1 MHDSSDA
8 GMKPINDKL
17 SITDDIT
24 FDRVHRV
31 GPASA
36 KKPRPIVAKF
46 HYHKQREQI
55 RQKGYAE
62 RDTLKLLDLGVGV
75 QLPKEI
81 RETRKLLYPVMKREE
96 KRGKTV
102 RLVSDRLY
110 INNVLYNP
118 DNDPEFEPMA

>member
-1 MHDSSDA
+1 MF
-8 GMKPINDKL
+8 L
-17 SITDDIT
+17 L
-24 FDRVHRV
+24 
-31 GPASA
+31 
-36 KKPRPIVAKF
+36 
-46 HYHKQREQI
+46 Q
-55 RQKGYAE
+55 
-62 RDTLKLLDLGVGV
+62 TLLFKLLDLGVGI